1 MNYSTL
7 KKTVVLSCV
16 SLMTVGF
23 ASAQMADTTK
33 SVKTVK
39 MADTSST
46 PKLFGGAGQYNT
58 FSVGVNVG
66 VTAPFVATGGVGV
79 FT

>member
-1 MNYSTL
+1 MKIKLPLLIFLGTVALNTKAQTIAKDSL
-7 KKTVVLSCV
+7 KIL
-16 SLMTVGF
+16 
-23 ASAQMADTTK
+23 
-33 SVKTVK
+33 